1 MSKQKYLT
9 DEERQISSDRQK
21 QRVKITNTVKR
32 YNIDNSC
39 CLCRKAWKDNS

>member
-9 DEERQISSDRQK
+9 EDERHLAQERQK
-21 QRVKITNTVKR
+21 QRVKIANTVKR

-39 CLCRKAWKDNS
+39 FNCR